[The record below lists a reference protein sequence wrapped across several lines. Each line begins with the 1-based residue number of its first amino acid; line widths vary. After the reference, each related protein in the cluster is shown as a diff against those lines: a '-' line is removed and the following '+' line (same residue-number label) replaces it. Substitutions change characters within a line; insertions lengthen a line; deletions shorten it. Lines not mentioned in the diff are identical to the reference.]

1 MTPQE
6 TGVILTAI
14 FGTLALVFAC
24 LAVQNLRHR
33 VTRDDGRVYAVTA
46 GVFAFVAAAIFYI

>member
-6 TGVILTAI
+6 TGYVLTAI
-14 FGTLALVFAC
+14 FGTLSLVFAC

-46 GVFAFVAAAIFYI
+46 GVFVFVAAAIYFI